1 MKKNKKLKK
10 EVLLYKKN
18 IILTL
23 KEYINKNKNYDD
35 VLNIIGDVSL
45 TNEIISVID
54 KLTIMEQK
62 MMNILDFSFYNRYF
76 NLETRDEFIN
86 TKNYYEALLNEIVKV
101 KYNNK
106 KYVLKK
112 IN

>member
-23 KEYINKNKNYDD
+23 KDYINKNKNYDD

-45 TNEIISVID
+45 TNEIINAID
-54 KLTIMEQK
+54 KIVTMEQK
-62 MMNILDFSFYNRYF
+62 MMNFLNLSIYNGYL

-86 TKNYYEALLNEIVKV
+86 TKNYYEELLNEIVKV

-106 KYVLKK
+106 KYILKK